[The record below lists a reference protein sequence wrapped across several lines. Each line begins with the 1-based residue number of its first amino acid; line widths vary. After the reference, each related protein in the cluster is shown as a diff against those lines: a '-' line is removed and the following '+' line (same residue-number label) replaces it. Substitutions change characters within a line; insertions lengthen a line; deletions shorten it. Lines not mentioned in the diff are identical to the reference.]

1 MVTTFGVGE
10 LSAVNGI
17 AGSYA
22 ERASYCHH
30 WGTYSSCRTRR
41 QIRSPFPWRRN
52 FDDYR
57 KMFEPITTAQAYITP
72 DNATTE
78 IPRVI
83 NTALQQRRPVHIHLP
98 IDVALTEIEISNPF
112 KPEVEPQKRS
122 KLYQYGSRQT

>member
-1 MVTTFGVGE
+1 MGGE

-22 ERASYCHH
+22 ERVPVIAITGAPTRAVEQEGKYVQPFLGE
-30 WGTYSSCRTRR
+30 GT
-41 QIRSPFPWRRN
+41 

-57 KMFEPITTAQAYITP
+57 KMFEPITQAYITP